1 MSDVGRTRGRRSPM
15 RLLVASALLS
25 ATMLACGRSAPLEVA
40 VSGLPPAPPSASPG
54 PTTSFQGQVAAVDAG
69 NGIVTMAV
77 QIIWT
82 PVLKAEPHERKVL
95 IDGQTRWDP
104 APRPL
109 SELRV
114 GEELQVDAVDAV
126 EGIWP
131 AVKIQLLDID

>member
-1 MSDVGRTRGRRSPM
+1 MADVGHARYR
-15 RLLVASALLS
+15 RLLVAGMLL
-25 ATMLACGRSAPLEVA
+25 ATLVACQRAEDVRIG
-40 VSGLPPAPPSASPG
+40 VSGLPPAPASPPG

-69 NGIVTMAV
+69 TGIVTMAV

-95 IDGQTRWDP
+95 VDGQTRWDP
-104 APRPL
+104 APRLL

-114 GEELQVDAVDAV
+114 GEELQVEAVDAV

-131 AVKIQLLDID
+131 AVKVLLLDID